1 MAVKVQRPNLLFNV
15 ARDVYILRIGVCF
28 MNFML
33 YFLVVVASL
42 APPFV
47 SLNVGSNISTVCFTP
62 SFTHEIRR
70 TKSNIC

>member
-42 APPFV
+42 SPPFV
-47 SLNVGSNISTVCFTP
+47 SLNVGSNISTVCYLHLH
-62 SFTHEIRR
+62 SH
-70 TKSNIC
+70 TK

>member
-1 MAVKVQRPNLLFNV
+1 VAVKVQRPNLLFNV

-47 SLNVGSNISTVCFTP
+47 SFNVGSNTSTVCYLHLH
-62 SFTHEIRR
+62 SHM
-70 TKSNIC
+70 K